1 MARTAR
7 AAWRGTLKDGDGTM
21 ALGSGAFEGPYSFQ
35 SRFEEGQG
43 TNPEELIG
51 AALAGCFSMALGG
64 ALERQGNPAESIE
77 TEAKVHLR
85 RDDSGARI
93 ARIDLV
99 TRGRVAGVDEE
110 AFKAAAEETKQ
121 TCIVARALGAVE
133 EITVEA
139 TLES

>member
-1 MARTAR
+1 MARKAR

-21 ALGSGAFEGPYSFQ
+21 ALGSGAFEGPYSYA
-35 SRFEEGQG
+35 SRFEEGAG
-43 TNPEELIG
+43 TNPEELVG

-64 ALERQGNPAESIE
+64 ALERHGNPAESIE
-77 TEAKVHLR
+77 TEARVHLR

-99 TRGRVAGVDEE
+99 TRGRVPGVEE
-110 AFKAAAEETKQ
+110 AAFKEAAEESGS
-121 TCIVARALGAVE
+121 TCIVARALAGVGE
-133 EITVEA
+133 MTLDA